1 MNNWQE
7 NRFYGDFDR
16 ETLPG
21 GKRPPEDHRSP
32 YAIDRDRV
40 VFSYAF
46 RRLQSKTQVFQSGE
60 FDFYRTRLT
69 HSMEVARIGRS
80 ICEYL
85 TVHSPLLG
93 RDFYLDP
100 DLTEGI
106 CLAHDLGHPPFGHIG
121 ERKLNELMAAYGGF
135 EGNGQTLRILTQL
148 IYAREKGSEGM
159 NPTRAFLDG
168 VLKYKKLHRER
179 YKDLGE
185 PPENH
190 FIYDDQEPLRDFA
203 LGSGLVPGE
212 LDSYADLNSI
222 RSIECQIMD
231 WADDAAYSLNDI
243 VDGIEARYIT
253 QHTVDRWAE
262 KVEDLSE
269 GDGKLLDDL
278 KRSIREGY
286 YERKFNSKVGSFI
299 NATRIVES
307 EGPFSDRSNRYR
319 LRLEVDPASKR
330 EATLYKRIA
339 SDLIFKSTTI
349 QQIEFKGGR
358 LLDNLFEVLVEN
370 YSPKDAGRCLKL
382 VPENEHSLFLQA
394 KGEAGRARVGCDF
407 LSGLTDGQAVRYYK
421 KWFDPDFA
429 SILDIN

>member
-1 MNNWQE
+1 MHGWQE

-32 YAIDRDRV
+32 FAIDRDRV

-80 ICEYL
+80 ICEFL
-85 TVHSPLLG
+85 ACSSPLLE
-93 RDFYLDP
+93 RDFFLDP

-121 ERKLNELMAAYGGF
+121 ERKLNEMMASHGGF
-135 EGNGQTLRILTQL
+135 EGNGQTLRILTRL

-168 VLKYKKLHRER
+168 VLKYKLLYRER
-179 YKDLGE
+179 RRETGGHPD
-185 PPENH
+185 NH
-190 FIYDDQEPLRDFA
+190 FIYDDQEGVRDFA

-212 LDSYADLNSI
+212 LDSLADLNRV
-222 RSIECQIMD
+222 RSIECQVMD

-253 QHTVDRWAE
+253 GQTIDRWASDAE
-262 KVEDLSE
+262 NLGEPDHRI
-269 GDGKLLDDL
+269 LDDL

-286 YERKFNSKVGSFI
+286 YERKFNAKVGAFI
-299 NATRIVES
+299 NATRIAES
-307 EGPFSDRSNRYR
+307 DGPFSDRTSRYR
-319 LRLEVDPASKR
+319 FRLEVDPAYLR
-330 EATLYKRIA
+330 EAALYKRLA
-339 SDLIFKSTTI
+339 HDLIFQSTTI
-349 QQIEFKGGR
+349 QQIEFKGSR
-358 LLDNLFEVLVEN
+358 ILRDLFEAMMDN
-370 YSPKDAGRCLKL
+370 YAGDSKSRRLKL
-382 VPENEHSLFLQA
+382 VPETDHRLFV
-394 KGEAGRARVGCDF
+394 EAASEDERARLVCDF
-407 LSGLTDGQAVRYYK
+407 LSGLTDGQAVRYHK